1 MLATLIPF
9 GKWDLI
15 RGITEGFPMP
25 PYSDDLRKRILWD
38 VDLGI
43 SIQSISEK
51 YRVTPQ
57 FVRKLRRRRDETGQ
71 IGPLKTRPGPK
82 PKLADFL
89 QKLVEWVQAEPDLT
103 LEKLCQKL
111 PFRVSQVT
119 MWRTLRQ
126 LGFTLKKSPARRRT
140 ATSRRSRA
148 ASSLAILA
156 TAD

>member
-1 MLATLIPF
+1 
-9 GKWDLI
+9 
-15 RGITEGFPMP
+15 MP
-25 PYSDDLRKRILWD
+25 PYSDDLRQRVLWD
-38 VDLGI
+38 VDLGM
-43 SIQSISEK
+43 SIQAVSEK

-89 QKLVEWVQAEPDLT
+89 QKLVEWVQADPDLT
-103 LEKLCQKL
+103 LKKLCQKL
-111 PFRVSQVT
+111 PIRVSQVT
-119 MWRTLRQ
+119 VWKSLRQ
-126 LGFTLKKSPARRRT
+126 LGFTLKKSPVRRGTAARRR
-140 ATSRRSRA
+140 SRT

>member
-1 MLATLIPF
+1 M
-9 GKWDLI
+9 
-15 RGITEGFPMP
+15 R
-25 PYSDDLRKRILWD
+25 PYSEDLRKRILWD

-43 SIQSISEK
+43 SIQAISEK

-71 IGPLKTRPGPK
+71 IGPLKTRPGPR
-82 PKLADFL
+82 PKLVDFL
-89 QKLVEWVQAEPDLT
+89 QKLVEWVQADPDLT

-126 LGFTLKKSPARRRT
+126 LGFTLKKSSARGGTAARRRP
-140 ATSRRSRA
+140 RA
-148 ASSLAILA
+148 ASSLALLA